1 MPLHTLLMSIL
12 SLASDA
18 RQNNGAKKLSSVDW
32 IEYCT
37 STVCLSLSFSPTLT
51 HTHTQFLHVQSP
63 QGPRWYSLSLSQT
76 AGPCLRSEP
85 SDFERGRKHYYHII
99 TGVIRALFG
108 AHAAR
113 RGLGSV
119 LERHSFSDRAF
130 IYLQYIV
137 PSFPQ
142 CLPPS
147 LEASRSPVSVPVQQ
161 REWGAVV
168 SEREKQERGNRLR
181 SIGRLNKCCI
191 GYVSRY
197 IQNNPKTQE
206 QRDLSNRICI
216 ILVHLCY
223 KCTKET
229 ENKL

>member
-1 MPLHTLLMSIL
+1 MSIW

-18 RQNNGAKKLSSVDW
+18 RRNNGVKKLSSVDW
-32 IEYCT
+32 IGYCT
-37 STVCLSLSFSPTLT
+37 STVCLSLSPT
-51 HTHTQFLHVQSP
+51 HTHRHTQFLHMQSP

-76 AGPCLRSEP
+76 AGPCLCSEP
-85 SDFERGRKHYYHII
+85 SDFERGRKRYYHII

-108 AHAAR
+108 AHAAL

-142 CLPPS
+142 CFPPS
-147 LEASRSPVSVPVQQ
+147 PEASRSPVSVPVQQ

-168 SEREKQERGNRLR
+168 SKREKQERGNRLQ

-191 GYVSRY
+191 GYVSWY
-197 IQNNPKTQE
+197 LQPAAK
-206 QRDLSNRICI
+206 
-216 ILVHLCY
+216 
-223 KCTKET
+223 
-229 ENKL
+229 